1 MTKHGKV
8 MGPVD
13 YLIVR
18 FPGNKFSGKI
28 APELLDL
35 EKKGI
40 IRVID
45 LVMVMKDAKGK
56 LMMVE
61 PKNLEGEA
69 GKAFREVAKH
79 AEEWFSE
86 GDIEALS
93 ESLPKNSSA
102 GLLLF
107 EHLWAI
113 KFKEALLESDAE
125 LIDMGRIPPESIAKA
140 EIHLA
145 AQGGVKK

>member
-1 MTKHGKV
+1 

-13 YLIVR
+13 YLIVQ

-28 APELLDL
+28 VPELADL

-45 LVMVMKDAKGK
+45 LVLIVKDAKGQ
-56 LMMVE
+56 LAIFE

-69 GKAFREVAKH
+69 GAAYRELTKH
-79 AEEWFSE
+79 TKEWFTTA
-86 GDIEALS
+86 DIEAFCNT
-93 ESLPKNSSA
+93 LPWNSSA

-107 EHLWAI
+107 ENIWAI
-113 KFKEALLESDAE
+113 KFKESLLEADAQ
-125 LIDMGRIPPESIAKA
+125 LVDMGRISPELIAKA
-140 EIHLA
+140 EKEMKA
-145 AQGGVKK
+145 KGGT